1 MYVYLCLCVA
11 CLCLCTCVQSLYIYI
26 YIYMYVY
33 IYIYVIINLII
44 VSVDGCTNKLNAI
57 VFICVNGASLSEPHT
72 SESSGTSVAFTKIY
86 EVIQINGCVCK
97 RMFKNR

>member
-1 MYVYLCLCVA
+1 MYVYLCLCIA
-11 CLCLCTCVQSLYIYI
+11 CLCLCTCVQSLYT
-26 YIYMYVY
+26 Y

-44 VSVDGCTNKLNAI
+44 VSVGGCTNKLNAI
-57 VFICVNGASLSEPHT
+57 VFICVNGASLSEPHA

-86 EVIQINGCVCK
+86 EVIRINVCVCK